1 MKLKMRLTL
10 KQKISHRKRLKKI
23 KLLKLLMKNNQFQMM
38 KLPKLGNHRLMKMHQ
53 LKLLKKKRNSQLLKS
68 NQ

>member
-23 KLLKLLMKNNQFQMM
+23 KLLMKNNQFQMM